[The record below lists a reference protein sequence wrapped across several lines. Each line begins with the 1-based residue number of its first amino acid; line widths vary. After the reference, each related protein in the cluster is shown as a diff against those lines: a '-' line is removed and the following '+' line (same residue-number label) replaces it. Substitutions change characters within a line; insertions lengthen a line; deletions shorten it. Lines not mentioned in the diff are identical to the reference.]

1 MDAFLREMEGR
12 RHGRVCPCCS
22 ATRTKRGDTRRTRA
36 RFKADGRRAI
46 GEALEGKL
54 WSERLMRELAL
65 MMGPDR
71 MRYIEP
77 SLFADEVL

>member
-36 RFKADGRRAI
+36 RFKADTRREVNASVKFDHPTTT
-46 GEALEGKL
+46 GLRVSML
-54 WSERLMRELAL
+54 SPLLLAKHGGWL
-65 MMGPDR
+65 
-71 MRYIEP
+71 
-77 SLFADEVL
+77 